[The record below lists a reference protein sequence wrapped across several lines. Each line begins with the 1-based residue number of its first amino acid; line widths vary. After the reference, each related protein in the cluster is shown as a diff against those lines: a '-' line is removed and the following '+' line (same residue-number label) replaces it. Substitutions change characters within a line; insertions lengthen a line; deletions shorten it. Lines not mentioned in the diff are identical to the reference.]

1 MAESIEAW
9 ISFVWCV
16 DCPVLLL
23 HGRRVGLV
31 ICFNYFTQADIAL
44 GGYAFITNMLPL
56 HCFALLIMGRFSSRI
71 YVAYSTYYAIGTL
84 ASMNVPF
91 VGFQPIRTSEH
102 MSALG
107 VFGLLQLVAFVQL
120 VRTHLPRKQFRYV
133 LSVSLAAAIVF
144 GSMAVVV
151 LTKKG
156 WIAPWTGRFYSL
168 WDTGYAKIH
177 IPVSH
182 TLL

>member
-1 MAESIEAW
+1 
-9 ISFVWCV
+9 
-16 DCPVLLL
+16 
-23 HGRRVGLV
+23 
-31 ICFNYFTQADIAL
+31 
-44 GGYAFITNMLPL
+44 MLPL

-120 VRTHLPRKQFRYV
+120 VRSHLPQKQFRYV

-144 GSMAVVV
+144 GSAAVVV

-177 IPVSH
+177 IPVSAC
-182 TLL
+182 LSLRYQC

>member
-1 MAESIEAW
+1 MLHLLPLAKSVEAW
-9 ISFVWCV
+9 ISFVRCF
-16 DCPVLLL
+16 DCLVLLL
-23 HGRRVGLV
+23 HGRRVGSV
-31 ICFNYFTQADIAL
+31 VCITCCTQPDICL

-133 LSVSLAAAIVF
+133 LSV
-144 GSMAVVV
+144 
-151 LTKKG
+151 
-156 WIAPWTGRFYSL
+156 
-168 WDTGYAKIH
+168 
-177 IPVSH
+177 
-182 TLL
+182 